1 MCIVE
6 DLLKLVH
13 NTGSWRIPIHCMVV
27 IWNYLKVKNKVVLC
41 LAIRAEAVFIL
52 IVVICIELTRV
63 IKYSQLKSSFAKL
76 AIQRTLDVVDINTF
90 VAKFQLMSLK

>member
-1 MCIVE
+1 VGIVE

-13 NTGSWRIPIHCMVV
+13 NTGAWRIPINCMAV
-27 IWNYLKVKNKVVLC
+27 IWNYLKVKHKVVLC
-41 LAIRAEAVFIL
+41 LAIRAKAVFIL
-52 IVVICIELTRV
+52 IVVICDDVACV

>member
-1 MCIVE
+1 MGIVE

-13 NTGSWRIPIHCMVV
+13 DTDSWRIPINCMVV

-52 IVVICIELTRV
+52 IVVICVDVACV
-63 IKYSQLKSSFAKL
+63 IKYSQLKSSSVKL
-76 AIQRTLDVVDINTF
+76 AIQRTLDVIDINTF
-90 VAKFQLMSLK
+90 VAKF